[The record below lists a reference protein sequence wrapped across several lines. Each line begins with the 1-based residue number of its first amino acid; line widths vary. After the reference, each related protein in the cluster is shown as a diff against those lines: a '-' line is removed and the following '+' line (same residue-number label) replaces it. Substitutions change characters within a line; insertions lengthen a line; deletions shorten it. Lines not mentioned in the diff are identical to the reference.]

1 MMKKTCLLGIFLAL
15 ILTIQTVILL
25 YACLIWP
32 ASKLQNDTVF
42 YMGALIFVTCSILP
56 FALITGYLVI
66 YNFTLIT
73 RTALLCPK
81 KERVMHCSCHLSIT
95 IIPVDA
101 CIKKEGKHFFPHWPN
116 PCNSLVL
123 Q

>member
-1 MMKKTCLLGIFLAL
+1 MMKETCLLGIFLAL

-73 RTALLCPK
+73 RTALLRPK
-81 KERVMHCSCHLSIT
+81 Q
-95 IIPVDA
+95 A
-101 CIKKEGKHFFPHWPN
+101 
-116 PCNSLVL
+116 
-123 Q
+123 